1 MKKTFVTALAALI
14 LAVPAAEA
22 QKVNKDA
29 LLAKIEKS
37 DSDIAD
43 AKKGGKAS
51 TWINRGKA
59 FYEAAAEPTKSLF
72 VGMDATMLKLAV
84 GDAQSTGTE
93 TVNGAQMEAWVY
105 PWFTVYIVDGK
116 VKTWKQ
122 TQFVYEGA
130 VAKAVEAY
138 NKAFELD
145 PKSASKVKD
154 GLKQISDFCSQVG
167 NAGLDSGDYL
177 GAADAYAQAF
187 EAQSSPAY
195 GEAADPSLLY
205 YAGYLHTVDGAN
217 NPASFPVGAEQL
229 SKAIDMGYTD
239 EEGNIYY
246 YLFHCYYGQKAS
258 DKAFVD
264 KAKQALLTGIEK
276 FPKNERI
283 LDGLVQLY
291 TSPEDNV
298 GDPADLIALID
309 KAIENN
315 PTNVDLWFGR
325 GRIFYAL
332 KDYDQSIESFKKV
345 VELKPDLYEGN
356 YYLGVFYTIKGDEVN
371 KEVNAKQ
378 YSSQAAYDA
387 DLKAVNAIYME
398 AIPWL
403 EKALELK
410 PEDPSSVELL
420 KSICFRLRDE
430 EGMMDKYTKYN
441 EMFKKIQ
448 GQQ

>member
-1 MKKTFVTALAALI
+1 MKKIIQFCAALAVALGV
-14 LAVPAAEA
+14 AGCYNDFDMPAPRPAAT
-22 QKVNKDA
+22 DA
-29 LLAKIEKS
+29 DFADMERIS
-37 DSDIAD
+37 IAD
-43 AKKGGKAS
+43 VKQL
-51 TWINRGKA
+51 
-59 FYEAAAEPTKSLF
+59 FLDEHKS
-72 VGMDATMLKLAV
+72 
-84 GDAQSTGTE
+84 
-93 TVNGAQMEAWVY
+93 
-105 PWFTVYIVDGK
+105 
-116 VKTWKQ
+116 
-122 TQFVYEGA
+122 
-130 VAKAVEAY
+130 
-138 NKAFELD
+138 
-145 PKSASKVKD
+145 
-154 GLKQISDFCSQVG
+154 ISDTGSNSSWNDTKYTLIGQSE
-167 NAGLDSGDYL
+167 SGKDYYIK
-177 GAADAYAQAF
+177 GKI
-187 EAQSSPAY
+187 QSS
-195 GEAADPSLLY
+195 
-205 YAGYLHTVDGAN
+205 
-217 NPASFPVGAEQL
+217 
-229 SKAIDMGYTD
+229 D

-371 KEVNAKQ
+371 KEMNAKQ

>member
-43 AKKGGKAS
+43 AKKGAKAA

-122 TQFVYEGA
+122 TQFVYEDA

-167 NAGLDSGDYL
+167 NVGIDSGNYVE
-177 GAADAYAQAF
+177 AADAYVTAF

-195 GEAADPSLLY
+195 EKADPALLY
-205 YAGYLHTVDGAN
+205 YAGYLLTVDGSN
-217 NPASFPVGAEQL
+217 NPKSFAKGGEYL
-229 SKAIDMGYTD
+229 TKAIDLGYAD

-246 YLFHCYYGQKAS
+246 YLFHCLYGQKDL
-258 DKAFVD
+258 DKGNIM
-264 KAKQALLTGIEK
+264 KAKDVLLTGIGK

-371 KEVNAKQ
+371 KEMNAKQ

-403 EKALELK
+403 EKAFELK